1 MAEENVQL
9 ANPRDPTVNV
19 REMIEGSSGRLD
31 DLRKAEVRRIDDKIA
46 EKDEKYQIQFADSKE
61 AVVAALITTK
71 EAITKADQANEKRFD
86 AVNETNS
93 KLNEQQAKLLTRTEY
108 ESNHKSLIEKIDGVE
123 SRINRTEGASN
134 VYVTQNDLNVVVD
147 KITELIKQGQVS
159 NQLALQP
166 VIAFMNSQ
174 TGKSQGISS
183 SWGVMLGA
191 MGLIGTILGIFA
203 VVSRFLP

>member
-9 ANPRDPTVNV
+9 ANPKDPTVNV
-19 REMIEGSSGRLD
+19 REMIEESSGRLD
-31 DLRKAEVRRIDDKIA
+31 DLRKAEVKRIDDKIA

>member
-19 REMIEGSSGRLD
+19 REMIEESSGRLD

>member
-19 REMIEGSSGRLD
+19 REMIEESSGRLD
-31 DLRKAEVRRIDDKIA
+31 DLRKAEVKRIDDKIA

>member
-19 REMIEGSSGRLD
+19 REMIEESSGRLD
-31 DLRKAEVRRIDDKIA
+31 DLRKAEVKRIDDKIA

-147 KITELIKQGQVS
+147 KITELITQGQVS
-159 NQLALQP
+159 NELALQP
-166 VIAFMNSQ
+166 VIAFMHSQ